1 MITERPEVD
10 DGTLRGMLAQSDA
23 LLLRRYIT
31 QGAGAS
37 PHDKQ
42 LAALGHSVMLKMM
55 LHDNFIHSD
64 LHPGN
69 IMVRLDPPS
78 HPLLQAASRLYSTFG
93 V

>member
-1 MITERPEVD
+1 M
-10 DGTLRGMLAQSDA
+10 

-42 LAALGHSVMLKMM
+42 LATLGHSVMLKMM

-69 IMVRLDPPS
+69 IMVRLETPS
-78 HPLLQAASRLYSTFG
+78 NPLLQAASKLYSTFG